1 MDISAGGGVS
11 RESREENIGFI
22 YVVSGTATSSTSCNR
37 KIWPAYYVA
46 THPTWL
52 VAVFSRWAVIMP
64 KIYLWNHCLVTSFNS
79 VSFNMLSIV
88 NSNLQK
94 SPFALHT
101 LSKSFPGLVPS
112 KASPCLMTMI
122 SCKILI
128 KSSKPSWVILLLLG
142 LSYPA

>member
-1 MDISAGGGVS
+1 
-11 RESREENIGFI
+11 
-22 YVVSGTATSSTSCNR
+22 
-37 KIWPAYYVA
+37 
-46 THPTWL
+46 
-52 VAVFSRWAVIMP
+52 MP
-64 KIYLWNHCLVTSFNS
+64 KIYPKWLALRHSTMGLNHRLVTSFNL

-128 KSSKPSWVILLLLG
+128 KSSKPS
-142 LSYPA
+142 